1 MSFICVYIE
10 VLNGFEGGCVIDE
23 EGQEVSE
30 RGDGDSEVISFQG
43 VVYFFFYI
51 QFLFYCL
58 CMF

>member
-30 RGDGDSEVISFQG
+30 RGDGDSEVISF
-43 VVYFFFYI
+43 
-51 QFLFYCL
+51 
-58 CMF
+58 